1 MTATPTHPRPG
12 QTRADHIKETAA
24 AASAKDDA
32 LAASL
37 KAERTADRLARTKRL
52 SGLAHRP
59 AKTTY
64 VLRRIGLTPEEWARL
79 EYVGQRLVTGLKPS
93 QKPSKSVIVAAML
106 SRLC

>member
-32 LAASL
+32 LAAKL
-37 KAERTADRLARTKRL
+37 VAERAADAAARTQRL
-52 SGLAHRP
+52 TGLKHRP
-59 AKTTY
+59 NKTTY
-64 VLRRIGLTPEEWARL
+64 ILRRIGLTPQEWARL
-79 EYVGQRLVTGLKPS
+79 EDVGQRLVTGLKPN

-106 SRLC
+106 ARLT